1 MKKIKSK
8 LLTLAVAACALVGTA
23 GCSSNIKF
31 NQEDLDKVMKE
42 TQEYLEAQN
51 NYSTEFARN
60 QLIDYLAKGIDSL
73 DDNFVNTKYSI
84 EAKQRDIFGNLIESE
99 SITYKN
105 YKDGD
110 TVKLYANDG
119 ENEAFVTFKLIKND
133 TEYKYEI
140 KMYDVATKKYTTH
153 VVDAN
158 GVQASADL
166 EGEMMETALI
176 STLLGSITN
185 VVNLYSNVYTVVTS
199 NPQMNVV
206 MDKIS
211 ESKTVFTLVVTETED
226 LEDCLT
232 KLTFE
237 NGYMTEW
244 EVVSMTESS
253 GFNGAESTKIT
264 IEYNIA
270 NFELEN
276 IGSYTELVG

>member
-1 MKKIKSK
+1 MTTI
-8 LLTLAVAACALVGTA
+8 
-23 GCSSNIKF
+23 
-31 NQEDLDKVMKE
+31 
-42 TQEYLEAQN
+42 AQII
-51 NYSTEFARN
+51 
-60 QLIDYLAKGIDSL
+60 L
-73 DDNFVNTKYSI
+73 
-84 EAKQRDIFGNLIESE
+84 
-99 SITYKN
+99 
-105 YKDGD
+105 
-110 TVKLYANDG
+110 
-119 ENEAFVTFKLIKND
+119 
-133 TEYKYEI
+133 
-140 KMYDVATKKYTTH
+140 ATKKYTTH
-153 VVDAN
+153 VVDAD
-158 GVQASADL
+158 GVVQSSADL
-166 EGEMMETALI
+166 EGEMMETTVI